1 LGNFSVR
8 VLAGAWGDGRAGI
21 LAAQMVLEGRKIKPF
36 AGPSKAQ
43 AIDIQAIDIQAIDA
57 QDSPSLVW

>member
-21 LAAQMVLEGRKIKPF
+21 LAAEMVLEGRKIKPF
-36 AGPSKAQ
+36 AA
-43 AIDIQAIDIQAIDA
+43 
-57 QDSPSLVW
+57 